1 MFARNVTVAGRRT
14 SLRMEP
20 EMWDALQEVASREK
34 QTLHDLCT
42 AVAKKRGLHS
52 MTAAIRVYLLNYFR
66 DAATDAG
73 HRKAGHGKGK

>member
-1 MFARNVTVAGRRT
+1 
-14 SLRMEP
+14 
-20 EMWDALQEVASREK
+20 
-34 QTLHDLCT
+34 LHDLCT

-66 DAATDAG
+66 AAATDAG

>member
-20 EMWDALQEVASREK
+20 EMWDALQEVAMRENL
-34 QTLHDLCT
+34 TLHDLCT

-66 DAATDAG
+66 DAAIP
-73 HRKAGHGKGK
+73 